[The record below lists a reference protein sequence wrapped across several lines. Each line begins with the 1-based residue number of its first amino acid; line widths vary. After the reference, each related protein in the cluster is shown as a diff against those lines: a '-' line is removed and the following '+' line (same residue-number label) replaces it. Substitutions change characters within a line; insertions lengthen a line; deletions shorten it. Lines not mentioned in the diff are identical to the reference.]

1 MEAPDMSQTMD
12 SAAFSTSNSTSSKVE
27 SDNTMT
33 TGGSI
38 AIDDNNK
45 NSSVQDILDRVNSTA
60 GDSIMGDDGDDD
72 DDDDDEVATHVEDK
86 GNDTMDIAVHSSTND
101 HEKHIVNHVDV
112 PPVPHDELKGYPP
125 PPARWGHTLT
135 KLDNGNI
142 LVYGGQSYDVK
153 GDPIILADVHL
164 YDAKKAS
171 WDKPINCR
179 GESRQFHS
187 ATFIPERNII
197 IAFGGET
204 LDVLGKGKNK
214 SKVITSDT
222 LRVLDTEIM
231 LWYPPAVSGDIP
243 TGRSGHTATFF
254 PETNELVLF
263 GGVRGSKWL
272 NAVSVLDIN
281 RWHWSSPKI
290 DGMPPK
296 PRSYHTATAVGNNKI
311 VVFGGNN
318 KTSCFNTVHVL
329 EATLSSAN
337 DGDNSSADA
346 APTCTWKWSNPT
358 VKGKAPF
365 PRTGHTA
372 TLLEDGKTIC
382 VYGGWDPND
391 DDEDN
396 IFKGSYL
403 LDTKE
408 WTWAEGPK
416 AESLGSGSPNHFLDD
431 CGPKRCG
438 HQAVLNAEKG
448 EVLVFGGRIPG
459 EALAGDM
466 QRLVPPTEKVVRLE
480 D

>member
-1 MEAPDMSQTMD
+1 
-12 SAAFSTSNSTSSKVE
+12 
-27 SDNTMT
+27 
-33 TGGSI
+33 
-38 AIDDNNK
+38 
-45 NSSVQDILDRVNSTA
+45 
-60 GDSIMGDDGDDD
+60 
-72 DDDDDEVATHVEDK
+72 
-86 GNDTMDIAVHSSTND
+86 
-101 HEKHIVNHVDV
+101 VNHVDV

-337 DGDNSSADA
+337 GDNSSADA